1 MAGQLVRKGVEIS
14 TSRGTVRFTNLN
26 GDSKG
31 MRISVVDVQTSSL
44 IAQENAVLSQ
54 NDLFL

>member
-1 MAGQLVRKGVEIS
+1 MVGKLVRNGVEIS

-26 GDSKG
+26 VDSKR